1 VPVAAVRQAI
11 RAQFGR
17 WGRPAAVR
25 VDNGTPWGNWNDLP
39 TPLAL
44 WLVGLGVRVHWNDP
58 GCPQQNPKVERSQ
71 GTGKRWAE
79 PGRCGGVAELQA
91 NLDEADRI
99 QREEYPTPAG
109 PSRWALFAGLRHS
122 GRPWTAAWEARG
134 WSLAAVEAH
143 LSGYVVARRVSR
155 SGHVTVY
162 DHGRYVGGQYGG
174 QHVLVQYDPD
184 RHEWLIA
191 DRDGR
196 ALRRQPAPEITRA
209 GIMRLSFRKPR
220 RPA

>member
-1 VPVAAVRQAI
+1 MAAVRQAI

-44 WLVGLGVRVHWNDP
+44 WLVGLGVGVHWNDP
-58 GCPQQNPKVERSQ
+58 ARPEQNPKVERSQ

-79 PGRCGGVAELQA
+79 PGRCGSAAELQA
-91 NLDEADRI
+91 ALDEADRI

-109 PSRWALFAGLRHS
+109 PSRWALFPGLAHS
-122 GRPWTAAWEARG
+122 GRRWTAGWEARAWG
-134 WSLAAVEAH
+134 LAAVEAH
-143 LSGYVVARRVSR
+143 LAGYVAVRRVSK

-162 DHGRYVGGQYGG
+162 DRGRYVGLQYGG
-174 QHVLVQYDPD
+174 AQVLVQYDPD

-196 ALRRQPAPEITRA
+196 ELRRHPAPEITA
-209 GIMRLSFRKPR
+209 QEIMTLTFRKPR
-220 RPA
+220 RR

>member
-1 VPVAAVRQAI
+1 MPVPAVRWAI
-11 RAQFGR
+11 RGQFGR

-44 WLVGLGVRVHWNDP
+44 WLVGLGVGVHGNAP
-58 GCPQQNPKVERSQ
+58 ACPQQNPKVERSQ

-79 PGRCGGVAELQA
+79 PGRCAGPAELQA
-91 NLDEADRI
+91 NLDAADRI

-109 PSRWALFAGLRHS
+109 PSRWALFPALAHS
-122 GRPWTAAWEARG
+122 GRGWTAAWEARA

-143 LSGYVVARRVSR
+143 LAGYVAVRRVST

-162 DHGRYVGGQYGG
+162 DRGRYVGAQYAG

-184 RHEWLIA
+184 RHGWLIA
-191 DRDGR
+191 DRAGR
-196 ALRRQPAPEITRA
+196 ELRRHQAPEITA
-209 GIMRLSFRKPR
+209 EEIMKLSFRKPR
-220 RPA
+220 RRR

>member
-1 VPVAAVRQAI
+1 MEVPCRPPSPSPCDSGCTPAGSAATAPPTWPGNSGCARARCVASVRPSAATARPPWSPPTRASPGPCWARRFSPPAAFGQVPVAAVRQAI

-122 GRPWTAAWEARG
+122 G
-134 WSLAAVEAH
+134 
-143 LSGYVVARRVSR
+143 
-155 SGHVTVY
+155 
-162 DHGRYVGGQYGG
+162 
-174 QHVLVQYDPD
+174 
-184 RHEWLIA
+184 
-191 DRDGR
+191 
-196 ALRRQPAPEITRA
+196 
-209 GIMRLSFRKPR
+209 
-220 RPA
+220 